1 MDKLFGLPAHP
12 FLVHIPIVLLPL
24 SALGT
29 VAIVARR
36 KWYLAYRWVVLA
48 IAVVGTGGA
57 VLAASAG
64 DELEGRIIDIEGPQ
78 AAGRWEHHAELG
90 ETARNV
96 ALVYV
101 VLLAAY
107 VIIPWLLERR
117 RASPAADGSAPD
129 VEAAG
134 TAQRWLRPM
143 LAALALLA
151 GVASM
156 VTIVQAGHTGS
167 KSVWQ
172 ETVKPGGG

>member
-24 SALGT
+24 SAVGT

-36 KWYLAYRWVVLA
+36 SWYVSYRWVVLA
-48 IAVVGTGGA
+48 IALVGAGGA

-64 DELEGRIIDIEGPQ
+64 EELEGRIVGIEGPQ
-78 AAGRWEHHAELG
+78 AASGWEHHAQLG
-90 ETARNV
+90 ETARNI

-107 VIIPWLLERR
+107 VVIPWLLERR
-117 RASPAADGSAPD
+117 RATPHTPP
-129 VEAAG
+129 
-134 TAQRWLRPM
+134 RWLRPV
-143 LAALALLA
+143 LASLALLG

-167 KSVWQ
+167 RSVW
-172 ETVKPGGG
+172 EDTVKPENG